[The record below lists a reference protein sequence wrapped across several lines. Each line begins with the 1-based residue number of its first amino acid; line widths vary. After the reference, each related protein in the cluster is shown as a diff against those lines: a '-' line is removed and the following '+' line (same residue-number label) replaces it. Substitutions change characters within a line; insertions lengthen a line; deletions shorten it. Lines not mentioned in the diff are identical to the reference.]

1 MAIIRE
7 WAGGAAR
14 ICCALRI
21 FVRPLIIEPFLHRSS
36 VWHSPELETTLVF
49 PNSYTVFHS
58 QIVIPRELRITAF
71 QVLVEMDDTHKYF
84 QQVSVKKKHSLCN
97 SIDMKYKTSR
107 MWTHLRNHDSACPRE
122 TEGARSIIRI
132 LGMSASILFLDMGA
146 GLHGCAHCVDSSSA
160 VQEGECFSAW
170 GPHVYKDLVTKSER
184 RWSIRF
190 KPKTVP
196 FLNPTLQNCPMQF
209 YHGMT
214 R

>member
-1 MAIIRE
+1 MKLGQKCKLMSQDDTAIYPLEHLDRNKIKDGNYRE

-84 QQVSVKKKHSLCN
+84 QQVSVKKKNIHSVILLIW
-97 SIDMKYKTSR
+97 STKLVASELTS
-107 MWTHLRNHDSACPRE
+107 E
-122 TEGARSIIRI
+122 T
-132 LGMSASILFLDMGA
+132 M
-146 GLHGCAHCVDSSSA
+146 
-160 VQEGECFSAW
+160 
-170 GPHVYKDLVTKSER
+170 
-184 RWSIRF
+184 
-190 KPKTVP
+190 TVP
-196 FLNPTLQNCPMQF
+196 A
-209 YHGMT
+209 HG
-214 R
+214 RLKGPGALSESWEWVLPFCS